1 MALDELSPL
10 RGRSSGGRH
19 RWWLDRLA
27 NVHEDFADRPRIGDE
42 RDEADVA
49 ATHWALEGKLLPHP
63 GHELGPG
70 NP

>member
-1 MALDELSPL
+1 MDLHEFAPVGRRSP
-10 RGRSSGGRH
+10 GRRDW
-19 RWWLDRLA
+19 WWLERFAEVCENLPDRARL
-27 NVHEDFADRPRIGDE
+27 RDE
-42 RDEADVA
+42 RDQPDVA